1 MTEALLLLF
10 RVSRSTFLA
19 FWKKK
24 KKEEQSACVFFR
36 LSAYMTLFVCFFFQ
50 VKSSFFF
57 FSESIVA
64 PTFFLFLSTAPPFA
78 IIGEHTFNAWKRL
91 KQRASRFPPRAYTDN
106 NGKGQFRF
114 SLLLFLFFNLSLYSP
129 YGVGFSFSLLSFFL
143 LPLFLVPWTHR
154 LRCPLL
160 LILSPFLFCF
170 PLHLPFDQ
178 ARPFS
183 FFFLSCCFV
192 LFFFFCSPTVF
203 FYSVQSLVITP
214 FFVFVFFFWFFLLSE
229 ISLLSFSRHY
239 H

>member
-24 KKEEQSACVFFR
+24 KKRRTKCLRFLPTFS
-36 LSAYMTLFVCFFFQ
+36 LHDFVCLFLFPSEVQ
-50 VKSSFFF
+50 FFF

-143 LPLFLVPWTHR
+143 LPLFFGTLD
-154 LRCPLL
+154 
-160 LILSPFLFCF
+160 S
-170 PLHLPFDQ
+170 
-178 ARPFS
+178 
-183 FFFLSCCFV
+183 
-192 LFFFFCSPTVF
+192 
-203 FYSVQSLVITP
+203 
-214 FFVFVFFFWFFLLSE
+214 
-229 ISLLSFSRHY
+229 
-239 H
+239 